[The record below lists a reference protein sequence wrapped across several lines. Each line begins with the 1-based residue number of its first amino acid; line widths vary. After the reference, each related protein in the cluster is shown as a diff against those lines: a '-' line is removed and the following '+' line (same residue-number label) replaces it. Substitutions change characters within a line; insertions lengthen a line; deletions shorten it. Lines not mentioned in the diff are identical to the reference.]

1 VRPRHGVALPEQ
13 NSLNVGPCHD
23 MASQGMT
30 KKIRILN
37 QFSKPVKDSVS
48 VIINQY
54 KSSVKRWCNKNGFKD
69 FEWQVRFAKIGVS
82 AVKIN
87 FTIFL
92 SFIFSML

>member
-1 VRPRHGVALPEQ
+1 MAWPLQEQ
-13 NSLNVGPCHD
+13 NSLNVGPCHG

-30 KKIRILN
+30 KKIMILN
-37 QFSKPVKDSVS
+37 QFSKPVKNSVS

-69 FEWQVRFAKIGVS
+69 FEWQARFAKTGVS